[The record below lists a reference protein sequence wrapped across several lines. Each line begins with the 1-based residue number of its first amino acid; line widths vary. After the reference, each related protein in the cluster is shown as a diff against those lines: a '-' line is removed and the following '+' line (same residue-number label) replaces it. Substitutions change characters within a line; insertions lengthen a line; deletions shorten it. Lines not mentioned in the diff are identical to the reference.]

1 MGQGTPDP
9 PSSPPATQAQVLGT
23 GSPSIPTASFRLS
36 PLPVLSTLLSGPCRL
51 RRQKSASPTSVSKAG
66 GC

>member
-51 RRQKSASPTSVSKAG
+51 
-66 GC
+66 